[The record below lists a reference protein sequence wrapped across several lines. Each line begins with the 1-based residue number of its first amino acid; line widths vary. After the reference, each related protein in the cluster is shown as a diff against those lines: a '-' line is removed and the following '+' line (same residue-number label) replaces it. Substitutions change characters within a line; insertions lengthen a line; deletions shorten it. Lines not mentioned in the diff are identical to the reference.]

1 VDVIG
6 DDVGLQDD
14 LQERKFLV
22 MIVYYYIYLLSAG
35 ARSRSYFLGIYLK
48 GRQRAHV
55 RQIAHA
61 EEAEILVLVAE
72 IEAFPTKH
80 RLFAQPLPTNKSE
93 GTIEHGR

>member
-1 VDVIG
+1 MLG
-6 DDVGLQDD
+6 CRMTYKK
-14 LQERKFLV
+14 ENYLV
-22 MIVYYYIYLLSAG
+22 MTVYYYIYLLSAG
-35 ARSRSYFLGIYLK
+35 ARSRNYFLGIYLK

-61 EEAEILVLVAE
+61 EEAEILVQVAE

-80 RLFAQPLPTNKSE
+80 RLFAQPLPTDKSE